1 VLDLSTLNPPQR
13 EAVTVPEGPLLVLA
27 GAGSGK
33 TRVIAHRVAWLLER
47 GEPPVS
53 LLAVTFTNKAAREMR
68 ERVRALAGP
77 AGAQVLVATF
87 HGFGLWLLGQE
98 HAAAGLP
105 RRFGVCDAGDQMAI
119 VRRCLREVQ
128 VDDRRFDAKRVL
140 AVLSRAKSALQEG
153 IPVRPEG
160 QGDDYDLVAA
170 RVWPR
175 YQEAL
180 RAQKSLD
187 FDDLIA
193 RPVGLLAGDAALRAR
208 WRERFRHV
216 LVDEFQDTND
226 AQLRLLDLL
235 CAPEAPQQARRR
247 GAGGKAEGADPRG
260 ASGPRANGRKEGGR
274 STAGRSARGRQEDDR
289 EAAGRETDPGRPA
302 GRGRGGPGAEGQPP
316 GWTGRSL
323 CAVGDDDQAIYGWR
337 GAEVRHILGFERR
350 FPGARVVRLEQNYR
364 STGNVLAC
372 ANAVIA
378 RAARRHAKRLW
389 TGAGPGDPVRV
400 VALEDDE
407 EEARFVAGEIGRARA
422 EGRRLED
429 VAVLYRLNAQSR
441 PLEEALREAGLPHVV
456 RGGPAFFDR
465 AEVRDVLGWLK
476 VCAVPHDDVSLARI
490 ADVPPRGIG
499 DVSLGRL
506 GEWAAAQRVPLFRA
520 LRRAPE
526 APGLPRGAAERMGEL
541 AALVERMQ
549 ARFRG
554 GRLAEAARALV
565 AEIGLL
571 DHVRGSVRSPEAG
584 ARKVEA
590 VEGVLRSLEAWEQR
604 ERRPTLEAFLQR
616 LALDSRDEEPEESAG
631 VTLMTLHGAKGLEF
645 PTVFLVGCEED
656 LLPVAGIQGE
666 ARDLEEERRLAYVG
680 ITRAREVLWLTRAKA
695 RARRGKVDPRTPSR
709 FLADLPA
716 GAWAAH
722 DPSSASSPVQA
733 AARSAEVVAALRARL
748 AGRRG

>member
-1 VLDLSTLNPPQR
+1 MVDLSALNPPQR

-33 TRVIAHRVAWLLER
+33 TRVIAHRVAWLLEQ
-47 GEPPVS
+47 GEPPAS

-68 ERVRALAGP
+68 ERIRALG
-77 AGAQVLVATF
+77 GAEGAEVLVATF

-105 RRFGVCDAGDQMAI
+105 RRFGVCDAGDQMAL
-119 VRRCLREVQ
+119 VRRCLSEIQ

-140 AVLSRAKSALQEG
+140 ALLSRARNALQEE

-175 YQEAL
+175 YRAAL
-180 RAQKSLD
+180 QAQRSLD
-187 FDDLIA
+187 FDDLVA
-193 RPVGLLAGDAALRAR
+193 RPVALLAGDAALRAR
-208 WRERFRHV
+208 WRDRFRHV

-226 AQLRLLDLL
+226 AQLRLLELL
-235 CAPEAPQQARRR
+235 AGAEPPRGRRR
-247 GAGGKAEGADPRG
+247 GAAGA
-260 ASGPRANGRKEGGR
+260 
-274 STAGRSARGRQEDDR
+274 
-289 EAAGRETDPGRPA
+289 
-302 GRGRGGPGAEGQPP
+302 
-316 GWTGRSL
+316 GWAGRSL

-378 RAARRHAKRLW
+378 RSARRHAKRLW
-389 TGAGPGDPVRV
+389 TDAGPGAPVRV
-400 VALEDDE
+400 VALADEE
-407 EEARFVAGEIGRARA
+407 EEARFVAGEIVRARA

-441 PLEEALREAGLPHVV
+441 PLEEALREAGIPHLV

-465 AEVRDVLGWLK
+465 AEVRDVLAWLK
-476 VCAVPHDDVSLARI
+476 VCAAPHDDVSLARI
-490 ADVPPRGIG
+490 VDVPPRGIG

-506 GEWAAAQRVPLFRA
+506 GEWAAAGRVPLIRA
-520 LRRAPE
+520 LARAAEVP
-526 APGLPRGAAERMGEL
+526 ALPRGAAERMADL
-541 AALVERMQ
+541 AAQVERLRD
-549 ARFRG
+549 RFRG
-554 GRLAEAARALV
+554 GRLAAAARALV
-565 AEIGLL
+565 EEIGLL
-571 DHVRGSVRSPEAG
+571 DHVRRSVRSAEAG

-604 ERRPTLEAFLQR
+604 ERRPTLDAFLQR

-645 PTVFLVGCEED
+645 PVVFLVGCEED
-656 LLPVAGIQGE
+656 LLPVSGIQGE

-680 ITRAREVLWLTRAKA
+680 ITRAREVLWLTRACA
-695 RARRGKVDPRTPSR
+695 RTRRGRVDPRTPSR

-716 GAWAAH
+716 GASAAH
-722 DPSSASSPVQA
+722 DPGA
-733 AARSAEVVAALRARL
+733 AASPADVQSRSSEVLAAIRARL
-748 AGRRG
+748 SAGKG